1 MMIVNNAFDILD
13 DSNVSSDGKIP
24 VKIGGLPVT
33 MVIDSGASCNVIG
46 RNVWKYLK
54 AIRVAC
60 VSTKASRKLYAYAS
74 N

>member
-33 MVIDSGASCNVIG
+33 MVIDSGASCT
-46 RNVWKYLK
+46 YE
-54 AIRVAC
+54 
-60 VSTKASRKLYAYAS
+60 ASLVRSISLHGLFQT
-74 N
+74 